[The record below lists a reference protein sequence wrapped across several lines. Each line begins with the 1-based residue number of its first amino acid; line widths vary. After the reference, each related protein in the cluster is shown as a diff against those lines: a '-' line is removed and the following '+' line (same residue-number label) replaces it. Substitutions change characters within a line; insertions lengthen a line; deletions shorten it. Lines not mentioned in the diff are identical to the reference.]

1 MKFLFTIPALLPGI
15 FSFAQTTDK
24 PFIKL
29 VEPTKTQISIKAAR
43 NFIVGSTCKTC
54 NLNINGKEVKVY
66 PTGAFAYEVNLK
78 PGDTAFNLIAFTAPD
93 KSTNKKLNYN
103 YTLPAAPDTV
113 KTLDIASIETLPEG
127 NLFVIPGDRI
137 KFKVKALTGCT
148 VVANGNIPLY
158 EMLKNKMPGMYQ
170 GEYVVKESDSFLV
183 SKIPVTITDKTGKT
197 VTKQTKYRVSI
208 FGPLAPNV
216 AVTKGRLAHLLYGLG
231 DDRLGGA
238 KIGYLDS
245 SVLLNVVG
253 KVGSQYKVRLSKF
266 RTAFIDDDAV
276 EFLPKGTF
284 TPESLTDKW
293 TVYGDSAFDYVQ
305 LGLSARLPYQSFQLV
320 DPSKIIVDVFGATNN
335 TNWITQL
342 ENTKE
347 IKNVSY
353 EQVEDEIFRITIE
366 LKHAQ
371 HWGHSIYYKGNTLV
385 IKIKR
390 QPENLTLQHLTIAV
404 DAGHGGSNNTGAG
417 GPTGSSE
424 KMLTLAVSL
433 KLQKVLEQ
441 AGAKVIMTRITE
453 KFFDNKERILFYRD
467 SVPDLLISIH
477 LNSSAD
483 PIRTTGTST
492 FYRYIGF
499 RNLSNSI
506 YKRMLELG
514 LKEFGNNSSFN
525 FMLNSPIEYPN
536 ALVETL
542 FLSNPEDE
550 MKILDEN
557 FQQQIAEKIV
567 QGIKDFLESCSQN
580 SAQGAPAGG
589 MHLKF

>member
-1 MKFLFTIPALLPGI
+1 MKILFTITALLLSI
-15 FSFAQTTDK
+15 FSFAQTNDPQDAVHK

-29 VEPTKTQISIKAAR
+29 VEPTKTDVNIKTAR
-43 NFIVGSTCKTC
+43 NFIIGSTCKTC
-54 NLNINGKEVKVY
+54 NLTINGNNVKVY

-78 PGDTAFNLIAFTAPD
+78 PGDTAFNLIAFIAPD
-93 KSTNKKLNYN
+93 KSTTKKINYN
-103 YTLPAAPDTV
+103 YTLPPPPDTV
-113 KTLDIASIETLPEG
+113 KTLDIAGIETFPEG
-127 NLFVIPGDRI
+127 NLFVMPGDRI

-158 EMLKNKMPGMYQ
+158 EMLKNKMPGIYQ
-170 GEYVVKESDSFLV
+170 GEYMVKETDSFLV
-183 SKIPVTITDKTGKT
+183 SKIPVTIKDKTGRS
-197 VTKQTKYRVSI
+197 VTKQTNYRVSM

-238 KIGYLDS
+238 KIGYVDS
-245 SVLLNVVG
+245 AVLLNVVG
-253 KVGSQYKVRLSKF
+253 KVGSQYKIRLSKY
-266 RTAFIDDDAV
+266 RTAYIDDDAV

-293 TVYGDSAFDYVQ
+293 SVYGDSAFDYVQ
-305 LGLSARLPYQSFQLV
+305 LGLFAKLPYQSFQQV

-342 ENTKE
+342 DNTKE
-347 IKNVSY
+347 IKNISY
-353 EQVEDEIFRITIE
+353 EQIEDEVFRITIE

-371 HWGHSIYYKGNTLV
+371 HWGHSVYYKGNTLV

-390 QPENLTLQHLTIAV
+390 QPENLALKNLTIAV
-404 DAGHGGSNNTGAG
+404 DAGHGGSNTGAG

-433 KLQKVLEQ
+433 KLQKLLEQ
-441 AGAKVIMTRITE
+441 AGARVIMTRTTE
-453 KFFDNKERILFYRD
+453 KFVDNKERILFYRD
-467 SVPDLLISIH
+467 SMPDLLISIH
-477 LNSSAD
+477 LNSSGD

-514 LKEFGNNSSFN
+514 LKEYGNNSSFN

-542 FLSNPEDE
+542 FVSNPEDE
-550 MKILDEN
+550 MKIMDEN

-567 QGIKDFLESCSQN
+567 EGIKDFLEGC
-580 SAQGAPAGG
+580 
-589 MHLKF
+589 KK

>member
-1 MKFLFTIPALLPGI
+1 MKFLFTVATLFLSI

-29 VEPTKTQISIKAAR
+29 VEPTKADNNVKFSR

-54 NLNINGKEVKVY
+54 NLTINGKEVKVY
-66 PTGAFAYEVNLK
+66 PTGAFACEVNLK
-78 PGDTAFNLIAFTAPD
+78 PGDTVFNLIAFTAPD
-93 KSTNKKLNYN
+93 KTVNKKLNYN
-103 YTLPAAPDTV
+103 YSLPAPPDTV
-113 KTLDIASIETLPEG
+113 KTLDIVSIEIFPEG
-127 NLFVIPGDRI
+127 NLFVMPGDHI

-148 VVANGNIPLY
+148 VFANGNIPLY
-158 EMLKNKMPGMYQ
+158 EMPKNKMPGLYQ
-170 GEYVVKESDSFLV
+170 GEYVVKGSDSFLV
-183 SKIPVTITDKTGKT
+183 SKIPVTITDKTGKGI
-197 VTKQTKYRVSI
+197 TKQTKYWVSM

-245 SVLLNVVG
+245 AVLLNVVG
-253 KVGSQYKVRLSKF
+253 KVGSQYKVRLGKY
-266 RTAFIDDDAV
+266 RTAYIDDDAV

-293 TVYGDSAFDYVQ
+293 TVYGDSVFDYIQ
-305 LGLSARLPYQSFQLV
+305 LGLFARLPYQSFQEV
-320 DPSKIIVDVFGATNN
+320 NPSKIVVDVFGATNN

-366 LKHAQ
+366 LKHTQ
-371 HWGHSIYYKGNTLV
+371 HWGHQIYYKGNSLI

-390 QPENLTLQHLTIAV
+390 QPENLAIKNLTIAV
-404 DAGHGGSNNTGAG
+404 DAGHGGSNTGAG

-433 KLQKVLEQ
+433 KLQKLLEQ
-441 AGAKVIMTRITE
+441 NGAKVIMTRTTE
-453 KFFDNKERILFYRD
+453 KFVDNKERILFYRD
-467 SVPDLLISIH
+467 SIPDLLVSIH
-477 LNSSAD
+477 LNSSGD

-514 LKEFGNNSSFN
+514 LKEYGNNSSFN

-542 FLSNPEDE
+542 FVSNPEDE
-550 MKILDEN
+550 MKILDEG

-567 QGIKDFLESCSQN
+567 QGIKDFLESCKQ
-580 SAQGAPAGG
+580 
-589 MHLKF
+589 

>member
-1 MKFLFTIPALLPGI
+1 MKYIIAIITLFTGVKVN
-15 FSFAQTTDK
+15 AQTNNK

-29 VEPTKTQISIKAAR
+29 VEPTKADINTKTVR

-54 NLNINGKEVKVY
+54 NLTVNGQPVKVY
-66 PTGAFAYEVNLK
+66 ATGAFAYEVNLK
-78 PGDTAFNLIAFTAPD
+78 TGDTTFTIIAFTAPD
-93 KSTNKKLNYN
+93 KSVNKKLNYN
-103 YTLPAAPDTV
+103 YSLPAPPDTV
-113 KTLDIASIETLPEG
+113 KTLDIVSIEALPEG
-127 NLFVIPGDRI
+127 NLFVMPGDCI
-137 KFKVKALTGCT
+137 KLKVKALTGCT
-148 VVANGNIPLY
+148 VFANGNIPLY
-158 EMLKNKMPGMYQ
+158 EMLKNKMPGIYQ
-170 GEYVVKESDSFLV
+170 GEYVIKESDSFLV
-183 SKIPVTITDKTGKT
+183 SKLPITITDNTGKS
-197 VTKQTKYRVSI
+197 VTKQSKYWVSM
-208 FGPLAPNV
+208 FGPLAPNI

-245 SVLLNVVG
+245 AVLLQVVG
-253 KVGSQYKVRLSKF
+253 KVDKEYKVRLSKY
-266 RTAFIDDDAV
+266 RTAYIEEDAV
-276 EFLPKGTF
+276 EFLPKGSF

-305 LGLSARLPYQSFQLV
+305 LGLFARLPYQSFQMV

-353 EQVEDEIFRITIE
+353 EQIEDEVFRITIE

-390 QPENLTLQHLTIAV
+390 QPQNLLLKNLTIAV
-404 DAGHGGSNNTGAG
+404 DAGHGGSNTGAG

-424 KMLTLAVSL
+424 KMLALAVSL
-433 KLQKVLEQ
+433 KLQKLLEQ
-441 AGAKVIMTRITE
+441 AGAKVIMSRTTE

-477 LNSSAD
+477 LNSSGD
-483 PIRTTGTST
+483 PIRSTGTST

-514 LKEFGNNSSFN
+514 LKEYGNNSSFN

-542 FLSNPEDE
+542 FLSSPEEE
-550 MKILDEN
+550 MKILDEG

-567 QGIKDFLESCSQN
+567 LGIKDFLEAC
-580 SAQGAPAGG
+580 
-589 MHLKF
+589 KKDK

>member
-1 MKFLFTIPALLPGI
+1 MKLPLTIAAMLM
-15 FSFAQTTDK
+15 SMYCVAQTTDPQDAVHK

-29 VEPTKTQISIKAAR
+29 VEPAKAENKVRAAR

-54 NLNINGKEVKVY
+54 NLTINGKEVKVY

-78 PGDTAFNLIAFTAPD
+78 PGDTAFNIIAFTAPD
-93 KSTNKKLNYN
+93 KTVNKKLNYN
-103 YTLPAAPDTV
+103 YTLPPPPDTV
-113 KTLDIASIETLPEG
+113 KTLDIATIETLPEG
-127 NLFVIPGDRI
+127 NLFVMPGDRI

-158 EMLKNKMPGMYQ
+158 EMPNNKMPGIYQ
-170 GEYVVKESDSFLV
+170 GEYVVKETDSFLV
-183 SKIPVTITDKTGKT
+183 SKIPVTITDKTGKA
-197 VTKQTKYRVSI
+197 VTKPTKYWVSM
-208 FGPLAPNV
+208 FGPQAPNV
-216 AVTKGRLAHLLYGLG
+216 AVTKGRLCHLLFGLG

-245 SVLLNVVG
+245 MVLLNVVG
-253 KVGSQYKVRLSKF
+253 KVGKEYKVRLSKY
-266 RTAFIDDDAV
+266 RTAYIDEDSLQ
-276 EFLPKGTF
+276 FLPKGSF

-305 LGLSARLPYQSFQLV
+305 LGLFARLPYQSFQEV

-347 IKNVSY
+347 IKNVKY
-353 EQVEDEIFRITIE
+353 EQVEDEVFRITIE

-371 HWGHSIYYKGNTLV
+371 HWGHSIYYKGNSLM

-390 QPENLTLQHLTIAV
+390 QPENLSLKNLTIAV
-404 DAGHGGSNNTGAG
+404 DAGHGGSNTGAG

-433 KLQKVLEQ
+433 KLQKLLEQ
-441 AGAKVIMTRITE
+441 NGARVIMSRTTE

-467 SVPDLLISIH
+467 SMPDLLVSIH

-483 PIRTTGTST
+483 PIRSTGTST

-499 RNLSNSI
+499 RNLSRSI

-514 LKEFGNNSSFN
+514 LKEYGNNSSFN

-542 FLSNPEDE
+542 FVSNPGDE

-557 FQQQIAEKIV
+557 FQQQVAEKIV
-567 QGIKDFLESCSQN
+567 QGIKDFLESCN
-580 SAQGAPAGG
+580 
-589 MHLKF
+589 KDK

>member
-1 MKFLFTIPALLPGI
+1 MKKILVILTLFIAAKGT
-15 FSFAQTTDK
+15 AQTVDK

-29 VEPTKTQISIKAAR
+29 VEPAKIQVNVKTSRQ
-43 NFIVGSTCKTC
+43 FIIGSTCKTC
-54 NLNINGKEVKVY
+54 NLSINAQQVKVY
-66 PTGAFAYEVNLK
+66 PTGAFAYELNLK
-78 PGDTAFNLIAFTAPD
+78 PGDTVFNMMAFTAPD
-93 KSTNKKLNYN
+93 KSVSKKLAFTYS
-103 YTLPAAPDTV
+103 LPAPPDTV
-113 KTLDIASIETLPEG
+113 KTLDIASIETYPEG
-127 NLFVIPGDRI
+127 NLFVMPGDRI
-137 KFKVKALTGCT
+137 KFKVKALSGGT

-158 EMLKNKMPGMYQ
+158 EMLNNKMPGIYQ
-170 GEYVVKESDSFLV
+170 GEYVVKETDNFLV
-183 SKIPVTITDKTGKT
+183 TNIPISITDAAGKT
-197 VTKQTKYRVSI
+197 ISKKSPYWVSM

-216 AVTKGRLAHLLYGLG
+216 AVTKGRLAHLLFGLG

-238 KIGYLDS
+238 KIGYIDS
-245 SVLLNVVG
+245 SVLLNVIG
-253 KVGSQYKVRLSKF
+253 KVGSMYKVRLSKY
-266 RTAFIDDDAV
+266 RTAYIDDDAV
-276 EFLPKGTF
+276 DFLPKGTF

-305 LGLSARLPYQSFQLV
+305 LGLFARLPYQGFQLV

-347 IKNVSY
+347 IKNVFY
-353 EQVEDEIFRITIE
+353 EQIEDEIFRITIE

-371 HWGHSIYYKGNTLV
+371 HWGHIIYYKGNSLV

-390 QPENLTLQHLTIAV
+390 QPQNLALRNLTIAV
-404 DAGHGGSNNTGAG
+404 DAGHGGSNTGAG

-433 KLQKVLEQ
+433 KLQKALEQ
-441 AGAKVIMTRITE
+441 AGAKVIMTRTTE

-467 SVPDLLISIH
+467 SMPDLLISIH

-483 PIRTTGTST
+483 PIRVAGTST

-499 RNLSNSI
+499 RNLSNAI

-514 LKEFGNNSSFN
+514 LKEYGNNSSFN
-525 FMLNSPIEYPN
+525 FMLNSPVEYPN

-542 FLSNPEDE
+542 FLSNPEEE
-550 MKILDEN
+550 MKILDEG
-557 FQQQIAEKIV
+557 FQKQIADKIV
-567 QGIKDFLESCSQN
+567 LGIKDFLEGVKKDQ
-580 SAQGAPAGG
+580 
-589 MHLKF
+589 